1 MTRILYGLSGEGSGH
16 SSRSKQMARHL
27 ESLGHEVW
35 LASYDRGYRN
45 LKDEFNVFEI
55 EGLAIASADN
65 KVSNIKTVTKNVK
78 RLKKGWLRL
87 RALRNEM
94 FKIFEPEVVIT
105 DFEPMTAY
113 LAHHYDI
120 PLMTIDNQHRMRYMT
135 YECPPGHQFDQKMT
149 KSIIRAM
156 VPRPDL
162 SLVTTFYEGQVTN
175 DRTLLFPPI
184 LRDEVIAMQPSDEGH
199 ILVYLTSGYDTL
211 LSQLKNFTHERFIVY
226 GYDRRDQNANL
237 TFKLPSKQGF
247 LDDLASSQA
256 VIATAGFTLIS
267 EALYLKKPY
276 LAMPMEGQYEQQL
289 NGFWLEQLGLG
300 HNAPEINE
308 DVIGAFLYRLP
319 EFNCVLES
327 HESKGNMKI
336 QAKLDELMQNNGQQ
350 LKEFH
355 NRRKRKKWAGEIEE
369 PVVDSEVT

>member
-226 GYDRRDQNANL
+226 GYDRRDQDANL

-336 QAKLDELMQNNGQQ
+336 QAKLDELMQNHGQQ

-355 NRRKRKKWAGEIEE
+355 NRRKRKKWAGKIEE

>member
-87 RALRNEM
+87 RALKNEM

-211 LSQLKNFTHERFIVY
+211 LSQLKKLRHERFIVY
-226 GYDRRDQNANL
+226 GYDRRDQEDNL

-247 LDDLASSQA
+247 LDDLATSQA

-300 HNAPEINE
+300 RNATEINE
-308 DVIGAFLYRLP
+308 DAIGAFLYRLP
-319 EFNCVLES
+319 EFNGVLES
-327 HESKGNMKI
+327 YESEGNMKI

-355 NRRKRKKWAGEIEE
+355 HRRKRKKWAGQIEE
-369 PVVDSEVT
+369 PVVDSEAT

>member
-226 GYDRRDQNANL
+226 GYDRRDQDANL

-300 HNAPEINE
+300 RNAPEINE

>member
-87 RALRNEM
+87 RALKNEM

-199 ILVYLTSGYDTL
+199 ILVYLTCL
-211 LSQLKNFTHERFIVY
+211 LYTSPSP
-226 GYDRRDQNANL
+226 RD
-237 TFKLPSKQGF
+237 S
-247 LDDLASSQA
+247 
-256 VIATAGFTLIS
+256 
-267 EALYLKKPY
+267 
-276 LAMPMEGQYEQQL
+276 
-289 NGFWLEQLGLG
+289 
-300 HNAPEINE
+300 
-308 DVIGAFLYRLP
+308 
-319 EFNCVLES
+319 
-327 HESKGNMKI
+327 
-336 QAKLDELMQNNGQQ
+336 
-350 LKEFH
+350 
-355 NRRKRKKWAGEIEE
+355 
-369 PVVDSEVT
+369 

>member
-78 RLKKGWLRL
+78 RLKTGWLRL
-87 RALRNEM
+87 RALKNEM

-211 LSQLKNFTHERFIVY
+211 LSQLKKLRHERFIVY
-226 GYDRRDQNANL
+226 GYDRRDQEDNL

-247 LDDLASSQA
+247 LDDLATSQA

-300 HNAPEINE
+300 RNAPEINE

-319 EFNCVLES
+319 EFNDVLES
-327 HESKGNMKI
+327 HESEGNMMI

-355 NRRKRKKWAGEIEE
+355 HRRKRKKWAGQIEE
-369 PVVDSEVT
+369 PVVDSEAT